1 MPAIAPVPPHI
12 LRAILELDGF
22 KVVAEDACNWVLV
35 KDAAD
40 VFPIILPKIG
50 KLVAVDVLMSA
61 LHKAQMNNSRY
72 FELRELANAAGGS
85 VTSSSTSVN

>member
-1 MPAIAPVPPHI
+1 MPAIAPIPPHI

-22 KVVAEDACNWVLV
+22 RVISEDLYNWVLV

-50 KLVAVDVLMSA
+50 KLVAVDVLMGA
-61 LHKAQMNNSRY
+61 LHKAHMNNARY
-72 FELRELANAAGGS
+72 FELLELANAAGGALAP
-85 VTSSSTSVN
+85 SSTIIN